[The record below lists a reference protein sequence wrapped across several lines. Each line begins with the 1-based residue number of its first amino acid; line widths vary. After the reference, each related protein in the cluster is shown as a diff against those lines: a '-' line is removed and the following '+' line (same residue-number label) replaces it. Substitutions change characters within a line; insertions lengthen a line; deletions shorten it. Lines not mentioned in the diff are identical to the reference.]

1 MTAIDNLVHVDFI
14 EQLVDQG
21 YTHRSIADI
30 LRISFPGVRGLSER
44 SVRRFCEQHGI
55 QYSQRLS
62 DADLKHAVASVVR
75 QVSTQFTYFRE
86 KEGTSCSLY

>member
-30 LRISFPGVRGLSER
+30 LRISFPGLSER

-75 QVSTQFTYFRE
+75 QVST
-86 KEGTSCSLY
+86 